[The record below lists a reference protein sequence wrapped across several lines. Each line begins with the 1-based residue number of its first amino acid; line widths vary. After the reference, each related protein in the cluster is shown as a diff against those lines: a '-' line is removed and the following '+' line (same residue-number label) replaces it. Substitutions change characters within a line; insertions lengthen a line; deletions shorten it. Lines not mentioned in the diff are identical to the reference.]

1 MQRNKLLTVENEKL
15 VKINKKY
22 VKKTMKLS
30 KIVKNKKLIFWA
42 SKYHRAKVI
51 K

>member
-1 MQRNKLLTVENEKL
+1 MQNYRLLNGKNKKL
-15 VKINKKY
+15 VKINKKH

-30 KIVKNKKLIFWA
+30 KIVKKEKLIFWA